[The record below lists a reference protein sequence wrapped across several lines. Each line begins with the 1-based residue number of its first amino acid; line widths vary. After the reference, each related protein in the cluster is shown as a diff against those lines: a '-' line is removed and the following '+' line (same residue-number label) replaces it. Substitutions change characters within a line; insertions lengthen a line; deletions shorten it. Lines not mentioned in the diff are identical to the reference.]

1 MRRLNL
7 VIAATMLALAGAAA
21 NASDS
26 NTILGTWKTPK
37 HDGKV
42 VIATCGNAI
51 CGHVIDGREL
61 RTNPDQAD
69 VRNPDPEKRT
79 RKIMGL
85 NILEGY
91 SGGPTEWSGGSV
103 YDPQTGDSSDDST
116 LTLQS
121 PDVLIVKGCRFLF
134 CRSETW
140 RKIART
146 ASAER

>member
-1 MRRLNL
+1 MRRLSL
-7 VIAATMLALAGAAA
+7 ALIAAFALSAGAAQA
-21 NASDS
+21 DSSDAS
-26 NTILGTWKTPK
+26 ILGTWRTPK

-42 VIATCGNAI
+42 VIAECGNAI

-61 RTNPDQAD
+61 RANPAQAD
-69 VRNPDPEKRT
+69 VRNPDPDKRA
-79 RKIMGL
+79 RRIMGL

-91 SGGPTEWSGGSV
+91 SGGPTEWKGGSV

-140 RKIART
+140 RKISRT
-146 ASAER
+146 AER

>member
-1 MRRLNL
+1 MRRLEFAAL
-7 VIAATMLALAGAAA
+7 VLAIAFAAMSFGR
-21 NASDS
+21 ASETGS
-26 NTILGTWKTPK
+26 ASILGTWKTPK

-42 VIATCGNAI
+42 VIAACGNAI

-61 RTNPDQAD
+61 RTNPNQVD
-69 VRNPDPEKRT
+69 VYNPDPDKRT

-103 YDPQTGDSSDDST
+103 YDPQTGDSSSDST

-121 PDVLIVKGCRFLF
+121 PDVLIVKGCRLFF

-140 RKIART
+140 RKIA
-146 ASAER
+146 SAH